1 MAENRQLAIVT
12 GAASGIGRAMALGL
26 LEAGIDVAAVDRE
39 SAWLGELEAA
49 ASASNIG
56 GALRTI
62 QADLADAASFDMI
75 VSKALGQA
83 GRIDILVNNAGIGQG
98 SIRADQ
104 RRNPLRFGRSRLSN
118 GAGLL
123 RSMRP
128 HR

>member
-39 SAWLGELEAA
+39 PAWLGELEAA

-62 QADLADAASFDMI
+62 QADLADPASFEHDCFEGARPI
-75 VSKALGQA
+75 GPDRHPGQ
-83 GRIDILVNNAGIGQG
+83 
-98 SIRADQ
+98 
-104 RRNPLRFGRSRLSN
+104 
-118 GAGLL
+118 
-123 RSMRP
+123 
-128 HR
+128 